1 MAKGTMGDITPT
13 EQGAGATASNLLQ
26 AFIPEV
32 VTPISKRL
40 TERGKNTPQADFYPI
55 SERIADQKLEH
66 AKGDISAIIDTLQA
80 QNIDV
85 IGGGYDVGISG
96 NSQTDKLIYALCQVV
111 DRQERI
117 LNTPNSGIITLFGD
131 ETTKTA
137 IRSTFADTTPIVINR
152 VEFAKVYFG
161 KKRIGGKEV
170 AQVSQMLFELSTQRF
185 LKVTEENGA
194 KKISIVQPVIIPN
207 LPIFESDGAAPF
219 VVLLNTDFKRERKFI
234 PFPIAYL
241 KRTQKATHLQ
251 HQLYLLLAKRARSA
265 NLAHKETPCR
275 VVITEANLW
284 QIIATEP
291 KYNRRPKKRQDDFI
305 KAVQQCTEL
314 GLIISYEQGTTKA
327 GEATAIFILNKSFHL
342 QATETE

>member
-1 MAKGTMGDITPT
+1 MAKRAMGNLTPT
-13 EQGAGATASNLLQ
+13 EQQLTAPDFSHT
-26 AFIPEV
+26 FTPEV

-40 TERGKNTPQADFYPI
+40 TERGKKTPQADFYPI
-55 SERIADQKLEH
+55 SETIAEQKLEH
-66 AKGDISAIIDTLQA
+66 AKGDISGIIGKVKA
-80 QNIDV
+80 QNIEL

-131 ETTKTA
+131 EATKTA
-137 IRSTFADTTPIVINR
+137 IQSTFENFTPIVINR

-170 AQVSQMLFELSTQRF
+170 AQVSQMLFELSTQRY
-185 LKVTEENGA
+185 L
-194 KKISIVQPVIIPN
+194 KISEDSKIYSITQPVIIPN

-219 VVLLNTDFKRERKFI
+219 VVLLNTEFKREGKFI
-234 PFPIAYL
+234 PFPTAYL
-241 KRTQKATHLQ
+241 KHTQKATHLQ

-314 GLIISYEQGTTKA
+314 GLIISYNQGITKA
-327 GEATAIFILNKSFHL
+327 GETTAIFILNKNFHL
-342 QATETE
+342 QQIESD